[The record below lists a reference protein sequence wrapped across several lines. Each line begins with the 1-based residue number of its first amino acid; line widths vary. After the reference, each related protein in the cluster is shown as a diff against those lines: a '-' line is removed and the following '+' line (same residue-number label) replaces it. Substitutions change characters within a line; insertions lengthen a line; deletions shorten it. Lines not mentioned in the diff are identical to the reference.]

1 MNFLKPFI
9 DRLYGIARPAET
21 LDGYENPELIE
32 MVYQKTLA
40 YKPVGTWPDMVGASS
55 VLDFGGA
62 CGLHYKMATQRSP
75 GIRWAVVETPAMVAR
90 ASGLATDKLRF
101 FTDIADAADWLGPI
115 DVMHSNGALLYVPDP
130 MSTLSRLCRLG
141 APTMLWERMNLSRH
155 RTEVKTQISRLTDN
169 GPGRAPRG
177 SANKLVRYTVTRIPE
192 STFIKCHVGYL
203 LESSGNGKYRFVLAP
218 D

>member
-62 CGLHYKMATQRSP
+62 CGLHYKMPTQRSP
-75 GIRWAVVETPAMVAR
+75 GIRGAVVQPPPILSKAPHLPPIPLPFFPALPR
-90 ASGLATDKLRF
+90 
-101 FTDIADAADWLGPI
+101 P
-115 DVMHSNGALLYVPDP
+115 P
-130 MSTLSRLCRLG
+130 SR
-141 APTMLWERMNLSRH
+141 S
-155 RTEVKTQISRLTDN
+155 
-169 GPGRAPRG
+169 
-177 SANKLVRYTVTRIPE
+177 
-192 STFIKCHVGYL
+192 
-203 LESSGNGKYRFVLAP
+203 
-218 D
+218 